1 MANHIFSLSRSR
13 STAWPT
19 VPCGELRSSGITP
32 SRCSSGPSGHQ
43 NSDALPSTFT
53 FMPSAIFAAMPHS
66 PSQLDECGAMMK
78 TSLGMSGRV
87 PVTFQPPMRRVQ
99 RASQRRKALGLTCGI
114 CGGTAGSNEVGLFK
128 QSLPVT

>member
-1 MANHIFSLSRSR
+1 
-13 STAWPT
+13 
-19 VPCGELRSSGITP
+19 
-32 SRCSSGPSGHQ
+32 
-43 NSDALPSTFT
+43 
-53 FMPSAIFAAMPHS
+53 
-66 PSQLDECGAMMK
+66 MMK